1 MRPTAN
7 YCWAGRP
14 SLSLIAAIC
23 RPSQKGESHLS
34 PSLSL
39 SGFAVKVVQ
48 QGGASVEKC
57 FDKSGI
63 LAKKKCL
70 IQRKN
75 ELPITLAVLVEEA
88 WSVFTSPPA
97 SNVLW

>member
-1 MRPTAN
+1 MRPSAN

-39 SGFAVKVVQ
+39 SGFAVQVVQ
-48 QGGASVEKC
+48 QGGASLDVC
-57 FDKSGI
+57 FDKKHLGQKEMFDSI
-63 LAKKKCL
+63 
-70 IQRKN
+70 I
-75 ELPITLAVLVEEA
+75 E
-88 WSVFTSPPA
+88 
-97 SNVLW
+97 